1 MEDDPWVFPV
11 YFPRHLLFT
20 KVFCIFFIQLFWSGL
35 RNLFLP
41 TDDSQRWVKVYISRV
56 SAYPRMKVI
65 YPRMKSQCVKG
76 IYIKGFSLP
85 TDESNLPTDEVDP
98 WVKVAAVQILVL
110 LSPICS

>member
-1 MEDDPWVFPV
+1 M
-11 YFPRHLLFT
+11 
-20 KVFCIFFIQLFWSGL
+20 
-35 RNLFLP
+35 
-41 TDDSQRWVKVYISRV
+41 DDSQRWVKVYISRV
-56 SAYPRMKVI
+56 LAYPRMKAN

-76 IYIKGFSLP
+76 IYIKGFSLPTDEP